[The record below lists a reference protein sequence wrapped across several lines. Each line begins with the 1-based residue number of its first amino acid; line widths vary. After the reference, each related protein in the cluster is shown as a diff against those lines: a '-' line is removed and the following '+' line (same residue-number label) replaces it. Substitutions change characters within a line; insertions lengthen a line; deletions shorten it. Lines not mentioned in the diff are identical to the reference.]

1 MRRDFWDWVVVVV
14 VPLGAAI
21 GALALLVAW
30 IALRRGRT
38 LITFHDEVC
47 ETPENDPS
55 QVDAGVTVSVSS
67 SGFWTQ
73 KTFAP
78 TFRRGRWRRRI
89 HGLRDVSLD
98 HFPTWCAGSWE
109 GRVRWRFYPPGA
121 RKIRM
126 KLKVRLWPHGRRTF
140 RTTLKLPPRF
150 WKP

>member
-30 IALRRGRT
+30 IALRRSRT
-38 LITFHDEVC
+38 VITFRDEVC
-47 ETPENDPS
+47 ETPEDDPS
-55 QVDAGVTVSVSS
+55 HVDAGVTVSVAA

-78 TFRRGRWRRRI
+78 TFRLRRWRRRI
-89 HGLRDVSLD
+89 HGLTDVSLE
-98 HFPTWCAGSWE
+98 HFPAWCGGSWE
-109 GRVRWRFYPPGA
+109 GRARWRFHRPHA

-140 RTTLKLPPRF
+140 RTKLKLPPRARES
-150 WKP
+150 